1 MSLFLLQFIRVL
13 IFITTLIPLVSSTT
27 SFFGDVVDRTLLFWL
42 ATQLMTLCWAILCT
56 IETLYLPRR
65 KGLHIVLIVWMSFL
79 GISTLLAQSSSL
91 SFFSTFER
99 MMGLL
104 TYLHVFFYF
113 LVVSSVLN
121 RKDWQNLLLFIFTV
135 GLISSFIGI
144 YWRSDRNFNGRIT
157 GTLGN
162 PSFVAS
168 YSICQIFITSI
179 VAYGLWKSV
188 YKKWALPVL
197 LLASVLHLGT
207 LILTGSRSGLVGLT
221 GGMIVAA
228 LLISYFYK
236 KWRVWF
242 LALSALV
249 LIGFVI
255 IKIAGTGIIRIP
267 KQLGY
272 LNRLSEI
279 SLNTDTFLVRKNL
292 WGIAWDAFWERP
304 WFGWGFEGFSTAF
317 LKYYN
322 PALYKDGLWYDN
334 PHNIFLE
341 WAINGGVFGLL
352 GFCLSFIL
360 ALLILWKSKVAPL
373 FIKSVLS
380 GFCVSYILFNFNNFD
395 SLSTVLMLFLFWAFV
410 ESCERLQNAPIMP
423 VPKLSRITKLEIGL
437 GTFCLVIFSI
447 YFFSV
452 KSYQVNKGIFN
463 ANEKFDL
470 PRATSEYK
478 KLYHK
483 AWLGEYDVLIQA
495 GLHRNFIPRETDV
508 NVVQDYYWATEQMLE
523 KELQKLPESGQLL
536 NQLGHLNVT
545 FRQMPKAIKYF
556 EKFRT
561 IAPRRQANLM
571 DLGTVYME
579 SGENAKACTLFEYI
593 YNLDKTYERPLIFR
607 AIALSKM
614 DQFNEA
620 LETLGKITPETLG
633 SNGELIILAFERSGR
648 LEDFCRLYSE
658 MSEGD
663 RQFISQK
670 TYWMWINAAFDSKN
684 FVQLTTAFNCYRY
697 SFNIPELEIMPI
709 LSRAINEGVR
719 PVAVTGF
726 FARNPGK

>member
-1 MSLFLLQFIRVL
+1 M
-13 IFITTLIPLVSSTT
+13 
-27 SFFGDVVDRTLLFWL
+27 DRTLLFWL

-56 IETLYLPRR
+56 IETSCLPRR
-65 KGLHIVLIVWMSFL
+65 KGLHVVLMIWMSL
-79 GISTLLAQSSSL
+79 LVISTLLAQSSSM

-121 RKDWQNLLLFIFTV
+121 KKDWQNLILAIFTV

-144 YWRSDRNFNGRIT
+144 YWKSDRHFNGRIT
-157 GTLGN
+157 STLGN

-168 YSICQIFITSI
+168 YSMCQIFITGI
-179 VAYGLWKSV
+179 VAYGLWKSN
-188 YKKWALPVL
+188 YRKWALPVL
-197 LLASVLHLGT
+197 LLAAIFHISA
-207 LILTGSRSGLVGLT
+207 LILTGSRSGLIGLT
-221 GGMIVAA
+221 GGIVVAA
-228 LLISYFYK
+228 LLLCYFYK
-236 KWRVWF
+236 KWRIWF
-242 LALSALV
+242 LAFCALV
-249 LIGFVI
+249 PISFVI
-255 IKIAGTGIIRIP
+255 TRMIGTRIIRFP

-292 WGIAWDAFWERP
+292 WGIAWDALWERP
-304 WFGWGFEGFSTAF
+304 WFGWGFEGFSSAF

-341 WAINGGVFGLL
+341 WAINGGVLGLL
-352 GFCLSFIL
+352 GFCLCFVL
-360 ALLILWKSKVAPL
+360 ALLFLWKSRIVPL
-373 FIKSVLS
+373 FVKCVLS

-410 ESCERLQNAPIMP
+410 ESCERQQNPQVLPAPE
-423 VPKLSRITKLEIGL
+423 LSWVTKLEIGA
-437 GTFCLVIFSI
+437 GSFCLIIFSI
-447 YFFSV
+447 FFFSV

-470 PRATSEYK
+470 PRATYEYK
-478 KLYHK
+478 RLYHK

-495 GLHRNFIPRETDV
+495 GLRRNFIPRETDV
-508 NVVQDYYWATEQMLE
+508 NVVQDYYWTTQQMLE
-523 KELQKLPESGQLL
+523 EELQKLPESGQLL
-536 NQLGHLNVT
+536 NQLGHLNVI
-545 FRQMPKAIKYF
+545 FRQMPKAVSYF
-556 EKFRT
+556 EKFRI

-571 DLGTVYME
+571 DLGTAYME
-579 SGENAKACTLFEYI
+579 SGENAKANSLFEYI
-593 YNLDKTYERPLIFR
+593 YNLDKTYERPLIFK

-614 DQFNEA
+614 DKYDEA
-620 LETLGKITPETLG
+620 LGTLGKITSETLG
-633 SNGELIILAFERSGR
+633 GNGELIVLAFERSGR

-658 MSEGD
+658 MSESD
-663 RQFISQK
+663 RQFITQK
-670 TYWMWINAAFDSKN
+670 TYWIWINAAFDSKN

-709 LSRAINEGVR
+709 LNRAIHEGVR

-726 FARNPGK
+726 FTRNPDK